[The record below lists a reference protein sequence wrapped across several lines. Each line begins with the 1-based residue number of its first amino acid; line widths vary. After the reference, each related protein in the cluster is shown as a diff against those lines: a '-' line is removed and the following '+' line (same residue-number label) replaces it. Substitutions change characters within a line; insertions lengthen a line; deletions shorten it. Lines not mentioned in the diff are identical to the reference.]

1 MALQRLAT
9 FAPNDVTVVITQQST
24 GIAHIVSGYSEDSIV
39 NIERNAETF
48 TMYTGADNTSTRI
61 YNANKS
67 AVITLSLQ
75 QTSASNDILSQLYRN
90 DADSRDS
97 SGLFSLSIVDASGRS
112 KYFSDDAYIGVVP
125 NSAFA
130 NSMQT
135 RDWVLHAHNL
145 DTFIGGNAVLTPEDQ
160 ATLVTLGYQPDARW
174 VIGA

>member
-1 MALQRLAT
+1 MATQRLAT
-9 FAPNDVTVVITQQST
+9 FAPNDVNVVITQRSS

-39 NIERNAETF
+39 NIERVAETF

-67 AVITLSLQ
+67 ATITLSLQ
-75 QTSASNDILSQLYRN
+75 QTSASNDILSLLYAN
-90 DADSRDS
+90 DAASRNS
-97 SGLFSLSIVDASGRS
+97 SGLFALQISDASGRS
-112 KYFSDDAYIGVVP
+112 RFFSDDAYVGVVP

-145 DTFIGGNAVLTPEDQ
+145 DTYIGGNAVLSPEDQ
-160 ATLVTLGYQPDARW
+160 DVITVLGGSIDAKW
-174 VIGA
+174 VG